1 MYQAILE
8 NMKINT
14 RMYLAL
20 AIPVLVLL
28 ALAGD
33 VFYQGYA
40 KTISMHKVHKLEQFS
55 SYMTN
60 IIHDLQAERDDTV
73 AVIAHEGDE
82 AAVEVLARQR
92 NITNRHLAAYE
103 EEFKTAEW
111 SIYGQDFLRLLK
123 MIELYLQELQDFRAL
138 VDNGNETSEQ
148 AFTKYDAIIN
158 EMLDGV
164 IYMSH
169 LSDDAFLTNKINA
182 LISFLKMKELAGV
195 ESALGTHGYVMGE
208 FDANTHKE
216 FIAMVDKQE
225 AYYEMFEHFADP
237 AQITYVEQK
246 LSNPIFKKI
255 GHYREMALNS
265 VYKTAHGA
273 HAIHDMTGDT
283 IFEWKQLNQTKNNIY
298 KDIEDYLSDEIG
310 LYTKTRDQALQAQ
323 LYLIG
328 SLIFISLVAVF
339 GFGWVVAKSI
349 VNPIQLIAQYMRR
362 LADND
367 LEANLE
373 LSTNRTDEVGDMVKS
388 LAVFKTNATERK
400 VNREAREASSATEL
414 AKSERLNIENISLAN
429 MDTLTSLPNRRN
441 FFSYLEEAT
450 QLNDDQ
456 TERKLVVGL
465 LDLDGFKRIN
475 DVFGHP
481 AGDDLLVKSSQR
493 IKDILGDDIILAR
506 LGGDEFGLVLTK
518 PDDIKNVLQLGT
530 NICEA
535 MSQTFHLKEGSVQI
549 GATIGFV
556 EHPSM
561 APTSQ
566 LLFERA
572 DYALC
577 YSKQH
582 SKGEPVI
589 FSHEHETIIRD
600 MSNIE
605 HQLRESDL
613 EQELSVVFQPIIDIE
628 NKKTM
633 GFEALARWDNASL
646 GKVRPDIFI
655 RAAEQMGTIGKL
667 TTILLRKALNA
678 ACDWPDDIYLSF
690 NLSIY
695 DLSSPRTV
703 LGLVTIVE
711 KSNFPSNRIV
721 FEITET
727 AVMND
732 FKQASEA
739 LQMLKLQG
747 AQIALDDFGTGYSS
761 LSYVQRMPLD
771 RLKIDRS
778 FILDIETD
786 EHTRNIVRT
795 IFDLCNNLNLCCIV
809 EGVETA
815 QQLAILKQMG
825 FRYIQGYYFSQ
836 PLLPADALEFINY
849 KDDVY
854 NKLIA

>member
-40 KTISMHKVHKLEQFS
+40 KTVSMHKVNKLEQFS

-73 AVIAHEGDE
+73 AVIAYEGDK

-92 NITNRHLAAYE
+92 NITNQHLATYE
-103 EEFKTAEW
+103 KEFKAAEW
-111 SIYGQDFLRLLK
+111 SIYGQDFLLLLRTIK
-123 MIELYLQELQDFRAL
+123 LHLVELQNFRVL
-138 VDNGNETSEQ
+138 IDKGIDTPEQ
-148 AFTKYDAIIN
+148 AFTKYETIIN
-158 EMLDGV
+158 NLLDGV
-164 IYMSH
+164 IYMSQ
-169 LSDDAFLTNKINA
+169 LSEDAVLTNKINA
-182 LISFLKMKELAGV
+182 LISFLKMKKFAGI
-195 ESALGTHGYVMGE
+195 ESAQGTRGYVVGE

-225 AYYEMFEHFADP
+225 AYYNMFEHFASP
-237 AQITYVEQK
+237 EQIAYVKQK
-246 LSNPIFKKI
+246 LSDPIFEKI
-255 GHYREMALNS
+255 AHYRAMAINS
-265 VYKTAHGA
+265 VYKTVGGA
-273 HAIHDMTGDT
+273 HSFHDMKSDT
-283 IFEWKQLNQTKNNIY
+283 IAEWSQLNQIKNNIY
-298 KDIEDYLSDEIG
+298 KNIEVYLSDGIG
-310 LYTKTRDQALQAQ
+310 VYTKARDHALHTQ

-328 SLIFISLVAVF
+328 SLIIISLVAVF
-339 GFGWVVAKSI
+339 GFGWVVARSI

-373 LSTNRTDEVGDMVKS
+373 LSTDRADEVGDMVKS

-414 AKSERLNIENISLAN
+414 AKSEQLNVENISLAN
-429 MDTLTSLPNRRN
+429 MDALTSLPNRRS
-441 FFSYLEEAT
+441 FFSYLEEVT
-450 QLNDDQ
+450 QPNDDQ
-456 TERKLVVGL
+456 TEKKLVVGL
-465 LDLDGFKRIN
+465 IDLDGFKRIN

-493 IKDILGDDIILAR
+493 IKNVLGEDIIFAR
-506 LGGDEFGLVLTK
+506 LGGDEFGIILTK

-605 HQLRESDL
+605 HQLRESNL
-613 EQELSVVFQPIIDIE
+613 EQELSVVFQPIIDIK

-667 TTILLRKALNA
+667 TTILLRKALKA
-678 ACDWPDDIYLSF
+678 ACDWPDGIYLSF

-695 DLSSPRTV
+695 DLSSPQTV
-703 LGLVTIVE
+703 LGLVNIVE

-739 LQMLKLQG
+739 LHMLKLQG

-778 FILDIETD
+778 FIVDIETD

-795 IFDLCNNLNLCCIV
+795 IFDLCSNLNLCCIV

-815 QQLAILKQMG
+815 QQLAILDQMG
-825 FRYIQGYYFSQ
+825 FRYIQGYYFSR

-849 KDDVY
+849 KDDVF

>member
-33 VFYQGYA
+33 VFYQGYV
-40 KTISMHKVHKLEQFS
+40 KTVSMHKVNRLEKFS
-55 SYMTN
+55 SFMTN
-60 IIHDLQAERDDTV
+60 IIDELQAERDDSV
-73 AVIAHEGDE
+73 ALIAHNRDE
-82 AAVEVLARQR
+82 AAIKVLARQR
-92 NITNRHLAAYE
+92 GLTNAHLDVFEKEIKA
-103 EEFKTAEW
+103 AEW
-111 SIYGQDFLRLLK
+111 SVYGQDY
-123 MIELYLQELQDFRAL
+123 LYLLEKIVVHLEELQNFRML
-138 VDNGNETSEQ
+138 IDNGKETAESVL
-148 AFTKYDAIIN
+148 TKYSIIIN
-158 EMLDGV
+158 EILDGV

-169 LSDDAFLTNKINA
+169 LSDDAFLTSKINS
-182 LISFLKMKELAGV
+182 LTSFLKMKEFAGI
-195 ESALGTHGYVMGE
+195 ERAQGTFGYVSGN
-208 FDANTHKE
+208 FGANTHKE
-216 FIAMVDKQE
+216 FMAMVDKQD
-225 AYYEMFEHFADP
+225 AYYNMFIHFAGP
-237 AQITYVEQK
+237 EQIAYVKQK
-246 LSNPIFKKI
+246 LSDPSFGKI
-255 GHYREMALNS
+255 AHYRAMAINS
-265 VYKTAHGA
+265 VYKIAHGA
-273 HAIHDMTGDT
+273 HAFHDMEGDMIT
-283 IFEWKQLNQTKNNIY
+283 EWNQINQIKNEIY
-298 KDIEDYLSDEIG
+298 KDIEVYLSDDIG
-310 LYTKTRDQALQAQ
+310 YYTQTRNEALQMQ

-328 SLIFISLVAVF
+328 SLILVSLVAVF
-339 GFGWVVAKSI
+339 WFGWVVAKSI
-349 VNPIQLIAQYMRR
+349 VNPIQLIALYMRR

-367 LEANLE
+367 LEADLE
-373 LSTNRTDEVGDMVKS
+373 LNTNRGDEVGDMVKS
-388 LAVFKTNATERK
+388 LAVFKINAIERK
-400 VNREAREASSATEL
+400 VSREAREASSANEL
-414 AKSERLNIENISLAN
+414 ARSEQLSVKNISLAN
-429 MDTLTSLPNRRN
+429 MDALTSLPNRRN
-441 FFSYLEEAT
+441 FFSHLEDVT
-450 QLNDDQ
+450 QVNEDQ
-456 TERKLVVGL
+456 AGKQVIVGL

-493 IKDILGDDIILAR
+493 IKDVAGDGIMLAR
-506 LGGDEFGLVLTK
+506 LGGDEFGLILTEPK
-518 PDDIKNVLQLGT
+518 DIENVLQLGAE
-530 NICEA
+530 ICEA

-549 GATIGFV
+549 GASIGFV

-561 APTSQ
+561 AATSQ

-589 FSHEHETIIRD
+589 FSHQHETIIRD
-600 MSNIE
+600 ISNIE
-605 HQLRESDL
+605 HQLREADL
-613 EQELSVVFQPIIDIE
+613 DQELSVVFQPIIDID

-633 GFEALARWDNASL
+633 GFEALARWDNAHL
-646 GKVRPDIFI
+646 GNVRPDIFI

-667 TTILLRKALNA
+667 TTILLRKALA
-678 ACDWPDDIYLSF
+678 IACEWPDDVYLSF

-695 DLSSPRTV
+695 DLSSPQTV
-703 LGLVTIVE
+703 LGLVGVVE

-739 LQMLKLQG
+739 LHMLKLQG

-778 FILDIETD
+778 FIIDIETD

-795 IFDLCNNLNLCCIV
+795 IFDLCKNLDLCCIV
-809 EGVETA
+809 EGVETP
-815 QQLAILKQMG
+815 QQLAILNQMG
-825 FRYIQGYYFSQ
+825 FRYIQGYYFSY
-836 PLLPADALEFINY
+836 PLSPAEALEFISQ
-849 KDDVY
+849 KDNIFD
-854 NKLIA
+854 KLVA